1 MRYRGDV
8 GSRRWGRECLP
19 EGAGEQRGE
28 RHLVHDQRLHRRD
41 GREDG
46 RLGRV
51 LVLVDVRQEDLEVEV
66 AVVVVFA
73 TQRKVD
79 RRAELSV
86 G

>member
-1 MRYRGDV
+1 MRARG
-8 GSRRWGRECLP
+8 LP

-28 RHLVHDQRLHRRD
+28 RRLVHNQRLYRRD

-46 RLGRV
+46 RLDRI
-51 LVLVDVRQEDLEVEV
+51 LVLVDMRQEDLKVEV
-66 AVVVVFA
+66 AVVVVLP

-79 RRAELSV
+79 RRAELPEHGV